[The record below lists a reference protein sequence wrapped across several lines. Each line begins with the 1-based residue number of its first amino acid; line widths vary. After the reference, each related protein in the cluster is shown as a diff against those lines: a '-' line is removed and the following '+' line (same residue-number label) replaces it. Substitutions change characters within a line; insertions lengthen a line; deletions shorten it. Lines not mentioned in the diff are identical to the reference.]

1 MKTLM
6 QRVETLFDW
15 IIVDS
20 PPAVPVSDASQ
31 LANYCDGV
39 LMVVR
44 SNATPYDTAQQA
56 RGRNLQGKT
65 TGRSGAQRNHARG
78 SPIRAITTEVY
89 ENERRST
96 SQRARLIRLFNVYY
110 PVRALCCWPGK
121 RWWSCSRFCW
131 G

>member
-1 MKTLM
+1 MKMLM

-44 SNATPYDTAQQA
+44 SNATPYDTAQRA
-56 RGRNLQGKT
+56 RQEFQGKT
-65 TGRSGAQRNHARG
+65 MVGVVLNGITRG
-78 SPIRAITTEVY
+78 DTYSRYYYEVY
-89 ENERRST
+89 EKK
-96 SQRARLIRLFNVYY
+96 Q
-110 PVRALCCWPGK
+110 K
-121 RWWSCSRFCW
+121 
-131 G
+131 